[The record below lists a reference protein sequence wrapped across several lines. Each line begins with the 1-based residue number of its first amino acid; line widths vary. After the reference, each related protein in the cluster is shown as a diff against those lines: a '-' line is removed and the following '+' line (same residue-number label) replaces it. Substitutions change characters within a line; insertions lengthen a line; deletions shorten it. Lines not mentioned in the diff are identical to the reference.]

1 MTPVIHAFRAPT
13 GAFVALVIAVCLA
26 AVGCKP
32 AGNPPAAQPA
42 ADHDHAHDDHHD
54 HPETLAAGVAE
65 LRKVAAT
72 IAAELSSGS
81 REAADD
87 AVHEVGH
94 LLEDLSGL
102 VADAKVPAELAATA
116 KQAIADLEESFG
128 KLDEALHAAEG
139 QGESPAEVHA
149 SVKDRIESA
158 LGTLEKI
165 EK

>member
-1 MTPVIHAFRAPT
+1 MTPTFRSFCSPS
-13 GAFVALVIAVCLA
+13 GSLVALVTAAGLA

-42 ADHDHAHDDHHD
+42 VHQDHAHDDHHD

-65 LRKVAAT
+65 LRKVAT
-72 IAAELSSGS
+72 KIAADLSGGS
-81 REAADD
+81 REAADE

-128 KLDEALHAAEG
+128 KLDEALHAADG